1 LGLHTQVIVFRS
13 CAPLCVSV
21 MDYIFYRRAF
31 PSRRSMLAMGLILVG
46 TVIYVAVDKDLSSP
60 SAAKAYL
67 WVCVWFFL
75 LIFQLT
81 YAKTLVSGLGLNSI
95 W

>member
-1 LGLHTQVIVFRS
+1 
-13 CAPLCVSV
+13 
-21 MDYIFYRRAF
+21 
-31 PSRRSMLAMGLILVG
+31 MGLILVG

>member
-1 LGLHTQVIVFRS
+1 
-13 CAPLCVSV
+13 
-21 MDYIFYRRAF
+21 
-31 PSRRSMLAMGLILVG
+31 MLAMGLILVG

-60 SAAKAYL
+60 SAAKVSIVRLQFMSGERGDLSGSFSLLCVTGVLQAYL
-67 WVCVWFFL
+67 WVCVWFSL